1 MGGRIVSE
9 QLFTVEQVAQNLNL
23 HVRTIRNYVAA
34 GKLKATRIGK
44 QYRIARSDLDAF
56 TGGPRPAL
64 GSRTV
69 GVYSRTDATCVVQI
83 EAISRDSADRL
94 TGGLMG
100 AAKAPRASGAP
111 LNVSAAYDEERDSL
125 RIVIMSSDLRATA
138 DLVSMI
144 DAIIRQ

>member
-1 MGGRIVSE
+1 MSE
-9 QLFTVEQVAQNLNL
+9 QLFTVEQVAQSLNL

-56 TGGPRPAL
+56 TGAPSPAVDGRAL
-64 GSRTV
+64 A
-69 GVYSRTDATCVVQI
+69 VYGRTDATCVLQI

-94 TGGLMG
+94 TGALMG

-125 RIVIMSSDLRATA
+125 RVVIMSGDLRAAA
-138 DLVSMI
+138 DLVSMVA
-144 DAIIRQ
+144 AITTH

>member
-1 MGGRIVSE
+1 LSE
-9 QLFTVEQVAQNLNL
+9 QLFTVEQVAQSLNL

-44 QYRIARSDLDAF
+44 QYRIARCDLEAF
-56 TGGPRPAL
+56 TGGPRPAIE
-64 GSRTV
+64 GSRV
-69 GVYSRTDATCVVQI
+69 GVYGRTDATCVVQI

-100 AAKAPRASGAP
+100 AAKAPRAGGAL

-125 RIVIMSSDLRATA
+125 RIVIMSGDLRATA
-138 DLVSMI
+138 DLISMI
-144 DAIIRQ
+144 DAIIKH

>member
-1 MGGRIVSE
+1 MSE
-9 QLFTVEQVAQNLNL
+9 QLFTVDQVAESLNL

-56 TGGPRPAL
+56 TGGPGAAIEGRKA
-64 GSRTV
+64 
-69 GVYSRTDATCVVQI
+69 GVFGRTDATCVVQI

-94 TGGLMG
+94 TGALIG
-100 AAKAPRASGAP
+100 AAKAPRASGAL

-125 RIVIMSSDLRATA
+125 RDVIMSGDLRATA
-138 DLVSMI
+138 DLVAMV
-144 DAIIRQ
+144 DAIIKH

>member
-1 MGGRIVSE
+1 VSE
-9 QLFTVEQVAQNLNL
+9 QLFTVEQVAQSLNL

-56 TGGPRPAL
+56 TGGPSPAVDGRAL
-64 GSRTV
+64 TV
-69 GVYSRTDATCVVQI
+69 YGRTDATCVLQI

-94 TGGLMG
+94 TGALMG
-100 AAKAPRASGAP
+100 AAKAPRASGAL

-125 RIVIMSSDLRATA
+125 RVVIMSGDLRAAA
-138 DLVSMI
+138 DLVSMVA
-144 DAIIRQ
+144 AITTH